1 MCQETAQVTLK
12 AFAIAERV
20 IKAAQ
25 SARHVPVRRGRRPS
39 PICLSLERKS
49 ALWCLI
55 YVCFYSHVTHS
66 ECCLK
71 SVCISVGTVDP
82 LKPDNQSKF
91 SFSNIFFFWKFRFF
105 WSVDVTQSSLLL
117 LLSLLYVYAHY
128 FLSLTFGGNCIKRA
142 MFSQHGDVTALREST
157 PLPWHVSFQIQSQ
170 HNVKVCRCS
179 FSPACGDKA

>member
-55 YVCFYSHVTHS
+55 YVCFYLHVTHS

-71 SVCISVGTVDP
+71 SVCISVVAVDL

-105 WSVDVTQSSLLL
+105 WSVDVTHSSLLL
-117 LLSLLYVYAHY
+117 LLFLLCVNAHY

-142 MFSQHGDVTALREST
+142 IISQHGDVTALREST
-157 PLPWHVSFQIQSQ
+157 PLPHRHCFISNTEPQRKSASLLLFPSLW
-170 HNVKVCRCS
+170 R
-179 FSPACGDKA
+179 